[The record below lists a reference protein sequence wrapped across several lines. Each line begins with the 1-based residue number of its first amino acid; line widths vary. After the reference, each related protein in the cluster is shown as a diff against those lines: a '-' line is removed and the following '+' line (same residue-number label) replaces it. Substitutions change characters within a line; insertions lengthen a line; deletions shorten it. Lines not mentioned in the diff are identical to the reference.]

1 VLVDATE
8 SEGEGS
14 SRLLVVSRASDGRKK
29 TYTATQ
35 RAYLEET
42 QTENNTRG
50 TQQPEKFGLV

>member
-1 VLVDATE
+1 M
-8 SEGEGS
+8 EG
-14 SRLLVVSRASDGRKK
+14 KK